1 LSQVSP
7 KDVTVQALILFFVEL
22 CALRRNPQ
30 DLPASEILLA
40 VVAVASLL
48 VGVMIGLVAHLSI
61 GASLAQTLF
70 ELATTLG
77 ALFVALRLMRLDA
90 RFMQSATAL
99 LGSGVVI
106 GAIALIPLSF
116 NPTGSQETDLAAL
129 GALLLLVVF
138 VWSVVV
144 TGHILRHTF
153 QISLGQGAAI
163 AVAFKVGVVLLMG
176 IAFGGA

>member
-1 LSQVSP
+1 M
-7 KDVTVQALILFFVEL
+7 QALILFFVEL
-22 CALRRNPQ
+22 CALRRTPQ

-40 VVAVASLL
+40 VVALASLV
-48 VGVMIGLVAHLSI
+48 VGVMIGLVAGLSI

-70 ELATTLG
+70 ELAMTLG

-90 RFMQSATAL
+90 RFFQSATAL

-116 NPTGSQETDLAAL
+116 NPTDSQETDLAAL

-144 TGHILRHTF
+144 SGHILRHTF
-153 QISLGQGAAI
+153 QITLGQGAAI

-176 IAFGGA
+176 IAVGGA

>member
-1 LSQVSP
+1 LVQVSP

-22 CALRRNPQ
+22 CALRRTPQ

-40 VVAVASLL
+40 VVAVASLV
-48 VGVMIGLVAHLSI
+48 VGLMIGIVADLSI
-61 GASLAQTLF
+61 GASFAQTLA
-70 ELATTLG
+70 EMALTLG
-77 ALFVALRLMRLDA
+77 ALFVALRVMRLGA
-90 RFMQSATAL
+90 RFTQSATAL

-116 NPTGSQETDLAAL
+116 NPTGSEESDLAAL

-163 AVAFKVGVVLLMG
+163 AVAFKVGVVLLIG
-176 IAFGGA
+176 LAFGA